1 MRRLHLKLFYLRTRI
16 KREAQG
22 VTAKILGV
30 RPATMSHLEQGRSL
44 PTLPMLLALCKHY
57 DVVPTYLLDD
67 ERPIEPTLRDRWS
80 ERGNFIVRG
89 NWLEVQEGSWVTTND
104 GIKLCPVL
112 AGARF
117 YDAVAQAQRM
127 TCQNGQQARE
137 LEEQIQST
145 RRSGDKE
152 LEDVLNRELLGQRKP
167 RNKQKRLPPPPP
179 TPPRQM
185 PQAAQA

>member
-1 MRRLHLKLFYLRTRI
+1 MRRLHLKLFFLRTRV

-80 ERGNFIVRG
+80 ERSNSIVRG
-89 NWLEVQEGSWVTTND
+89 NWLEVQEGSWVSTND
-104 GIKLCPVL
+104 GVKLVPVL

-137 LEEQIQST
+137 LEESIQSA
-145 RRSGDKE
+145 RRQGDKE
-152 LEDVLNRELLGQRKP
+152 LEEVLNRELLGQRKP
-167 RNKQKRLPPPPP
+167 RNKQKRMPPP
-179 TPPRQM
+179 PPRQM